1 MIRIVANIL
10 LLLFIPTLSVCAQKD
25 SLTAFIE
32 RNPNAVDFNV
42 IYEGTKL
49 NLSSDDNYLL
59 VNLSVAHPALQM
71 RFLMQKVSL
80 YIDPS
85 GKKRKIYEIVLP
97 SAFDVKEEL
106 EAAIPRPDTV
116 AKTEGDARPDIRPLI
131 RALNKKGAD
140 FNYSGGKVHIGYQF
154 FHIEMDTQKDLLN
167 YYVLLPKEK
176 LMQDRKLSDQWAIG
190 IFSINDYANMPTP
203 EQDGEGGMMPPP
215 MDGEDQQSIQE
226 LMQNDIRLWT
236 KFSIDD
242 VNNANLQ
249 DVAEPTLISVDA
261 MEHDNNIELQ
271 IVAFKIETQLAFLM
285 QGLTIHVEQPDTIIL
300 SFPSAPMVRNKVKRH
315 PNEVKAVLT
324 QQQRLQTSQD
334 SIHQVVRPDVQPLV
348 SALNDT
354 TATITYQNAIT
365 QMHNFIINVDR
376 KEAIMTFSIKI
387 PKYCLAATNDYIAL
401 TIISEPI
408 NGSDGRE
415 FVGSRLSGE
424 NAPRPNGLGE
434 GLRGGDASSRTF
446 RKNINVKISKQ
457 HEQ

>member
-10 LLLFIPTLSVCAQKD
+10 FLLFIPTLSVCAQKD

-32 RNPNAVDFNV
+32 RNSNAVDFNV

-97 SAFDVKEEL
+97 SAYDVKEEL

-116 AKTEGDARPDIRPLI
+116 EKTEGDGRPDIRPLI

-140 FNYSGGKVHIGYQF
+140 FCYSGGKAHIGYQF

-167 YYVLLPKEK
+167 YYVLLPKER

-190 IFSINDYANMPTP
+190 IFSINDYVNMPTP

-261 MEHDNNIELQ
+261 MEHDNNLELQ

-285 QGLTIHVEQPDTIIL
+285 QGLTILVEQPDTIIL

-324 QQQRLQTSQD
+324 QQHRLQSGKDT
-334 SIHQVVRPDVQPLV
+334 IHQVVRPDVLPLV

-354 TATITYQNAIT
+354 TATITYRNAIT
-365 QMHNFIINVDR
+365 AMNNFKINVDR

-387 PKYCLAATNDYIAL
+387 PKYYFAATNDRIAL
-401 TIISEPI
+401 TIISEPK
-408 NGSDGRE
+408 NSSDGRE
-415 FVGSRLSGE
+415 FIGNRLSGE